1 MNKINN
7 VDALILAGGKSSRM
21 NFTDKA
27 LLNFD
32 KTRTFLEKISDEMY
46 NFENLMVSLNPE
58 QNFLVPRGVIIT
70 DSTPD
75 IGPLEGIHQG
85 LLNAKSNFIFV
96 TTCDMPNITKEFI
109 DFVMLFLSSDYDAI
123 IIKDTLGK
131 TYPLFGLYN
140 KSALTTIEGFLMD
153 KNYRLQDVL
162 AELNVKY
169 ISLNNTT
176 FDYKKLLKS
185 IDTQE
190 ELKHLSIFMG
200 NRPFISIC
208 GAKNSG
214 KTWLIQELIKHFKDA
229 SYKVATIKYNPNLD
243 LNSLDPDIN
252 KYKTAG
258 ASGSLVFSKDNY
270 ILLKNRSNESFFQYL
285 NLFKDFDIILLEDFK
300 HEPFPKIE
308 ILKKDIS
315 SHPSANPQNL
325 LFYVTDIPELLEKNN
340 SNSIN
345 IEDTTAIFKKL
356 LKIASLN

>member
-1 MNKINN
+1 MNKITNA
-7 VDALILAGGKSSRM
+7 DALILAGGKSSRM
-21 NFTDKA
+21 NFADKA

-32 KTRTFLEKISDEMY
+32 KNRTFLEKISDEMS
-46 NFENLMVSLNPE
+46 NFENLMVSINQD

-70 DSTPD
+70 DSTPN

-123 IIKDTLGK
+123 VIKDSQGK

-185 IDTQE
+185 IDTEE

-229 SYKVATIKYNPNLD
+229 GYKVATMKYNPNLD
-243 LNSLDPDIN
+243 LNSLDSDIN
-252 KYKTAG
+252 KYKIAG
-258 ASGSLVFSKDNY
+258 APGTLVFSKDSY
-270 ILLKNRSNESFFQYL
+270 ILLKNRSKESFFQYL

-308 ILKKDIS
+308 ILRKDIS
-315 SHPSANPQNL
+315 PKPVANPQNL
-325 LFYVTDIPELLEKNN
+325 LFYVTDIPELLKNKKP
-340 SNSIN
+340 
-345 IEDTTAIFKKL
+345 DTLDIKDTLNIFKTL
-356 LKIASLN
+356 LKITGLN